1 MATLDDARDKLS
13 CAARTLARLKQH
25 VLESQ
30 KEHYEHLQRPDFL
43 WHYLLQS
50 FATMGGASGWDGL
63 IGDKDNY
70 RQVTYAALSDM
81 PPAARLEHIHAVCVK
96 ARVRYAQCK
105 AGYIIGCH
113 EKIQTLGGPQAAK
126 EQLLRQPGRDAKIT
140 FLKSF
145 PGIGDKYARNIMMDV
160 YHDDFRDSIAI
171 DSRIQNISARWELE
185 FSSYRDHE
193 EFYLSVARQAGLNG
207 WELDR
212 LMFAF
217 QTVFHPPISTA
228 T

>member
-1 MATLDDARDKLS
+1 MATFDDARERLS
-13 CAARTLARLKQH
+13 CAARTLARLKHH
-25 VLESQ
+25 VLQSQ

-50 FATMGGASGWDGL
+50 FATMGGASGRDGL
-63 IGDKDNY
+63 IGNKDNY
-70 RQVTYAALSDM
+70 RQVTYAAISDM
-81 PPAARLEHIHAVCVK
+81 PAAARLEHVSAACAK
-96 ARVRYAQCK
+96 AKIRYAQRK
-105 AGYIIGCH
+105 AKYIIGCH
-113 EKIQTLGGPQAAK
+113 KKIQALGGPEAAK
-126 EQLLRQPGRDAKIT
+126 GQLLQQPGRDAKIT

-145 PGIGDKYARNIMMDV
+145 PGIGEKYARNIMMDV

-171 DSRIQNISARWELE
+171 DSRIQAISARWELQ
-185 FSSYRDHE
+185 FTSYLDHE

-217 QTVFHPPISTA
+217 QTVFYPPISTA